1 MRRRRQSPGA
11 FDAAGAM
18 SGSTH
23 IFIVCSPRA
32 NVGKTLVARLI
43 AEFYDASARPVSA
56 FDLEPFEPALA
67 EFLPALA
74 TRQSLNDTR
83 SQMALFD
90 RLILDDDAAKVI
102 DLGHL
107 ALEKFFTIAAD
118 IDFARETRRRGI
130 AAVVTFVADQA
141 AITRQTYAALR
152 QKFS

>member
-18 SGSTH
+18 SGSRH

-74 TRQSLNDTR
+74 TRQSLTDTR
-83 SQMALFD
+83 SQTALFD
-90 RLILDDDAAKVI
+90 RWIPP
-102 DLGHL
+102 
-107 ALEKFFTIAAD
+107 
-118 IDFARETRRRGI
+118 
-130 AAVVTFVADQA
+130 
-141 AITRQTYAALR
+141 LR
-152 QKFS
+152 WRCCIG